1 MLKKIQQK
9 IKKEIERSLKM
20 AIVRV
25 HHPKLTKEERERRE
39 QKIREALVEFYRTV
53 EKEKRKCASKL

>member
-1 MLKKIQQK
+1 
-9 IKKEIERSLKM
+9 M